1 MSSFIKKELDPS
13 AVVWCRW
20 AFTSVR
26 VRRGRR
32 GSASPRYNPVWIQCQ
47 APNGIEVQLIHHLHM
62 GQLAAQK
69 DAQIPLHLKELL
81 LGHVLMHP
89 QMSRCHCCFQ
99 STFWKLLVASCCIL
113 SLNISC
119 VVLSEN
125 SRSNHFPPSCKAEL
139 VRAFDLSGM
148 GIVMM
153 LHTAYHTLTPV

>member
-1 MSSFIKKELDPS
+1 
-13 AVVWCRW
+13 
-20 AFTSVR
+20 
-26 VRRGRR
+26 
-32 GSASPRYNPVWIQCQ
+32 
-47 APNGIEVQLIHHLHM
+47 
-62 GQLAAQK
+62 
-69 DAQIPLHLKELL
+69 
-81 LGHVLMHP
+81 
-89 QMSRCHCCFQ
+89 MSRCHCCFQ